1 LRIFS
6 GRKRRRWSRIVRHSS
21 TINVGLVPRWGN
33 VLTEM
38 FLALTRGHWPSVIGA
53 WLHLTIS
60 FMVWLLMGALSLVLA
75 EDFHLS
81 QTDTA
86 LVVSLPLL
94 SGAILRV
101 VAGWSSDWY
110 GAKPTGIA
118 ILVGES
124 AVVLW
129 GWLGVH
135 SYAELLLV
143 AALLGIGGA
152 SFAVTLPLAGRTYPA
167 AHQGWVLG
175 IVASGNVGTVLILFC
190 APRLAATGGWHNV
203 FGWMV
208 LPLVLALAVFV
219 LVVRDDRR
227 SRLAERERHW
237 WHNVAVMIRHPKAYW
252 LCGLYAVT
260 FGGFVGFCS
269 ILPLF
274 FHEQYHV
281 DGIAAGSIA
290 ALCGL
295 MGSLIR
301 PLGGYA
307 ADRIGGLRTLMLSLP
322 LIAGIVAVLGEFT
335 HVSVAV
341 VLTMAAV
348 GAMGVG
354 NGVILQLAS
363 EWFPKQIGLASGV
376 VGAAGG
382 VGGFL
387 LPLWLGTL
395 KEVTGSYRAGLWVFA
410 LAACCAWCT
419 VLLAERRARRLMN
432 PMEAPGR
439 ASR

>member
-1 LRIFS
+1 M
-6 GRKRRRWSRIVRHSS
+6 
-21 TINVGLVPRWGN
+21 TD
-33 VLTEM
+33 M
-38 FLALTRGHWPSVIGA
+38 FPALTRGHWPSVIGA
-53 WLHLTIS
+53 WFHLTVS
-60 FMVWLLMGALSLVLA
+60 FMVWLLMGALSLTLA
-75 EDFHLS
+75 QDLHLS
-81 QTDTA
+81 QADTA

-94 SGAILRV
+94 SGALLRV

-110 GAKPTGIA
+110 GAKPTGTV
-118 ILVGES
+118 ILVVEL

-129 GWLGVH
+129 GWLGIH

-143 AALLGIGGA
+143 ALLLGIGGA

-167 AHQGWVLG
+167 AHQGLVLG
-175 IVASGNVGTVLILFC
+175 IVASGNVGTVLILFL
-190 APRLAATGGWHNV
+190 APRIAATGGWHDV
-203 FGWMV
+203 FGWMT
-208 LPLVLALAVFV
+208 LPIVASMTVFV
-219 LVVRDDRR
+219 LLVRDDRQ
-227 SRLAERERHW
+227 SRRAERDTHW
-237 WHNVAVMIRHPKAYW
+237 WHNVVVMIRQPKAYW

-274 FHEQYHV
+274 IHEQYHV

-295 MGSLIR
+295 VGSLIR
-301 PLGGYA
+301 PFGGYA
-307 ADRIGGLRTLMLSLP
+307 ADRIGGLRSLMLALP

-335 HVSVAV
+335 DVSVAA
-341 VLTMAAV
+341 VLSVAAV

-363 EWFPKQIGLASGV
+363 EWFSKQIGLASGV

-382 VGGFL
+382 FGGFL

-395 KEVTGSYRAGLWVFA
+395 KEVTGSYRTGLWAFA
-410 LAACCAWCT
+410 LATGIAWGT
-419 VLLAERRARRLMN
+419 VLLAERRGRRTIN
-432 PMEAPGR
+432 PIDAPNR
-439 ASR
+439 FSR

>member
-1 LRIFS
+1 MLF
-6 GRKRRRWSRIVRHSS
+6 G
-21 TINVGLVPRWGN
+21 
-33 VLTEM
+33 
-38 FLALTRGHWPSVIGA
+38 LTRGHWPSVVGA
-53 WLHLTIS
+53 WLHLTVS
-60 FMVWLLMGALSLVLA
+60 FMVWLLMGALSLILA
-75 EDFHLS
+75 EDLHLS

-94 SGAILRV
+94 SGAVLRI

-110 GAKPTGIA
+110 GAKPTGVL
-118 ILVGES
+118 ILVGEL
-124 AVVLW
+124 AVAVW

-135 SYAELLLV
+135 SYAELLIV
-143 AALLGIGGA
+143 AVLLGIGGA

-167 AHQGWVLG
+167 AHQGLVLG
-175 IVASGNVGTVLILFC
+175 IVASGNIGTVLVLFC
-190 APRLAATGGWHNV
+190 APRIAAMGGWHDV
-203 FGWMV
+203 FGWMIF
-208 LPLVLALAVFV
+208 PIVLAFVVFV
-219 LVVRDDRR
+219 LLVRDDRQ
-227 SRLAERERHW
+227 SRRDERDAQW

-281 DGIAAGSIA
+281 NGIVAGSIV

-295 MGSLIR
+295 VGSLIR
-301 PLGGYA
+301 PFGGYA
-307 ADRIGGLRTLMLSLP
+307 ADRIGGLRTLVLSLP
-322 LIAGIVAVLGEFT
+322 LVMGIVVVLGEIT
-335 HVSVAV
+335 GVTVAV
-341 VLTMAAV
+341 VLMVVAV

-363 EWFPKQIGLASGV
+363 EWFPKQIGLASGI

-382 VGGFL
+382 IGGFL

-395 KEVTGSYRAGLWVFA
+395 KEVTGSYRTGLWMFA
-410 LAACCAWCT
+410 VAAGIAWGT
-419 VLLAERRARRLMN
+419 VLVAQRRARRMIN
-432 PMEAPGR
+432 PMEA
-439 ASR
+439 ASRLSR

>member
-1 LRIFS
+1 M
-6 GRKRRRWSRIVRHSS
+6 
-21 TINVGLVPRWGN
+21 TD
-33 VLTEM
+33 M

-53 WLHLTIS
+53 WLHLTVS
-60 FMVWLLMGALSLVLA
+60 FMVWLLIGALSLTLA
-75 EDFHLS
+75 QDLHLS

-86 LVVSLPLL
+86 FLVSLPLL
-94 SGAILRV
+94 SGAFLRV

-110 GAKPTGIA
+110 GAKPTGVL
-118 ILVGES
+118 ILVGEL

-135 SYAELLLV
+135 SYVELLLV
-143 AALLGIGGA
+143 AALLGLGGA
-152 SFAVTLPLAGRTYPA
+152 SFAVTLAVAGRTYPA

-175 IVASGNVGTVLILFC
+175 IVASVNVGTVLILFF
-190 APRLAATGGWHNV
+190 APRIAATGGWHDV

-208 LPLVLALAVFV
+208 LPIMLALAVFV
-219 LVVRDDRR
+219 LVVLDDRQ
-227 SRLAERERHW
+227 SRRAERDTHW
-237 WHNVAVMIRHPKAYW
+237 WHNVAVMIRQPKAYW
-252 LCGLYAVT
+252 LCWLYAVT

-281 DGIAAGSIA
+281 GGIAAGSIA

-295 MGSLIR
+295 VGSLIR

-307 ADRIGGLRTLMLSLP
+307 ADRVGGLRTLMLSLP
-322 LIAGIVAVLGEFT
+322 IIVGIVAVLGEFT
-335 HVSVAV
+335 DVSVAV
-341 VLTMAAV
+341 VLTVAAV

-363 EWFPKQIGLASGV
+363 EWFPKQIGFASGI

-382 VGGFL
+382 IGGFL
-387 LPLWLGTL
+387 LPLWLWTL
-395 KEVTGSYRAGLWVFA
+395 KEVTGSYRTGLWVFA
-410 LAACCAWCT
+410 VVTGIAWGA
-419 VLLAERRARRLMN
+419 VLLAERRAHRIIN
-432 PMEAPGR
+432 PMEAP
-439 ASR
+439 SRFSR

>member
-1 LRIFS
+1 MI
-6 GRKRRRWSRIVRHSS
+6 G
-21 TINVGLVPRWGN
+21 
-33 VLTEM
+33 M
-38 FLALTRGHWPSVIGA
+38 FLVLTRGHWPSVIGA
-53 WLHLTIS
+53 WLHLTVS
-60 FMVWLLMGALSLVLA
+60 FMVWLLMGALSLALA
-75 EDFHLS
+75 QDLHLS
-81 QTDTA
+81 QTDMA
-86 LVVSLPLL
+86 LMVSLPLL
-94 SGAILRV
+94 SGALLRV

-110 GAKPTGIA
+110 GAKPTGIL
-118 ILVGES
+118 ILVGEL

-143 AALLGIGGA
+143 AVLLGIAGA

-167 AHQGWVLG
+167 AHQGLVLG

-190 APRLAATGGWHNV
+190 APRIAASGGWHAV
-203 FGWMV
+203 FGWMI
-208 LPLVLALAVFV
+208 LPIAASLAAFV
-219 LVVRDDRR
+219 LFVRDDRQ
-227 SRLAERERHW
+227 SRRAERDTHW

-260 FGGFVGFCS
+260 FGGFVGLCS
-269 ILPLF
+269 MLPLF

-295 MGSLIR
+295 VGSLVR
-301 PLGGYA
+301 PFGGHA
-307 ADRIGGLRTLMLSLP
+307 ADRIGGLRTLILALP
-322 LIAGIVAVLGEFT
+322 LVVGGIAVLGEVT
-335 HVSVAV
+335 DVSVAV
-341 VLTMAAV
+341 VLIVVAV
-348 GAMGVG
+348 GVMGVG

-382 VGGFL
+382 IGGFL

-395 KEVTGSYRAGLWVFA
+395 KEMTGSYRTGLWVFA
-410 LAACCAWCT
+410 LATGIAWGT
-419 VLLAERRARRLMN
+419 VVLAERRARRVVN
-432 PMEAPGR
+432 PMDAPGR
-439 ASR
+439 FSH

>member
-1 LRIFS
+1 M
-6 GRKRRRWSRIVRHSS
+6 K
-21 TINVGLVPRWGN
+21 
-33 VLTEM
+33 EM
-38 FLALTRGHWPSVIGA
+38 FLSLTLGHWPSVIGA
-53 WLHLTIS
+53 WLHLTVS
-60 FMVWLLMGALSLVLA
+60 FMVWLLMGALSLTLA
-75 EDFHLS
+75 EDLHLS

-94 SGAILRV
+94 SGAVLRI

-110 GAKPTGIA
+110 GAKPTGVL
-118 ILVGES
+118 ILVGEL
-124 AVVLW
+124 AVAVW

-135 SYAELLLV
+135 SYAELLIV
-143 AALLGIGGA
+143 AVLLGIGGA

-167 AHQGWVLG
+167 AHQGLVLG
-175 IVASGNVGTVLILFC
+175 IVASGNIGTVLVLFC
-190 APRLAATGGWHNV
+190 APRIAAMGGWHDV
-203 FGWMV
+203 FGWMI
-208 LPLVLALAVFV
+208 LPILLAFVVFV
-219 LVVRDDRR
+219 FVMRDDRQ
-227 SRLAERERHW
+227 SRRAERDTHW

-281 DGIAAGSIA
+281 NGIVAGSIV

-295 MGSLIR
+295 VGSLIR
-301 PLGGYA
+301 PFGGYA
-307 ADRIGGLRTLMLSLP
+307 ADRIGGLRTLVLSLP
-322 LIAGIVAVLGEFT
+322 LVMGIVVVLGEIT
-335 HVSVAV
+335 GVTVAV
-341 VLTMAAV
+341 VMMVVAV

-363 EWFPKQIGLASGV
+363 EWFPKQIGLASGI

-382 VGGFL
+382 IGGFL

-395 KEVTGSYRAGLWVFA
+395 KEVTGSYRTGLWMFA
-410 LAACCAWCT
+410 VAAGIAWGT
-419 VLLAERRARRLMN
+419 VLVAHRRARRMIN
-432 PMEAPGR
+432 PMEA
-439 ASR
+439 ASRLSR

>member
-1 LRIFS
+1 MTGI
-6 GRKRRRWSRIVRHSS
+6 
-21 TINVGLVPRWGN
+21 
-33 VLTEM
+33 

-53 WLHLTIS
+53 WLHLTVS
-60 FMVWLLMGALSLVLA
+60 FMVWLLVGALSLTLA
-75 EDFHLS
+75 QDLHLS

-86 LVVSLPLL
+86 LVLSLPLL
-94 SGAILRV
+94 SGALLRV

-110 GAKPTGIA
+110 GAKPTGIV
-118 ILVGES
+118 ILVGEL

-129 GWLGVH
+129 GWLGIH
-135 SYAELLLV
+135 SYAELLLI
-143 AALLGIGGA
+143 AFLLGIGGA

-167 AHQGWVLG
+167 AHQGLVLG
-175 IVASGNVGTVLILFC
+175 IVASGNVGTVLILFL
-190 APRLAATGGWHNV
+190 APRIAATGGWHAV
-203 FGWMV
+203 FGWMA
-208 LPLVLALAVFV
+208 LPIVAGLAVFV
-219 LVVRDDRR
+219 LLVRDDRQ
-227 SRLAERERHW
+227 SRRAERDTHW
-237 WHNVAVMIRHPKAYW
+237 WHNVAVMIRQPKAYW

-295 MGSLIR
+295 VGSLVR
-301 PLGGYA
+301 PFGGYA

-322 LIAGIVAVLGEFT
+322 LIAGTVAVLVEFT
-335 HVSVAV
+335 DVSVAV
-341 VLTMAAV
+341 VLAVAAV
-348 GAMGVG
+348 GSMGIG

-363 EWFPKQIGLASGV
+363 KWFPKQIGLASGV

-382 VGGFL
+382 IGGFL

-395 KEVTGSYRAGLWVFA
+395 KEVTGSYRSGLWGFA
-410 LAACCAWCT
+410 VATGFAWGT
-419 VLLAERRARRLMN
+419 VLLAERRARLTD
-432 PMEAPGR
+432 PTEA
-439 ASR
+439 ASRFSR

>member
-1 LRIFS
+1 MRGMLFC
-6 GRKRRRWSRIVRHSS
+6 
-21 TINVGLVPRWGN
+21 
-33 VLTEM
+33 
-38 FLALTRGHWPSVIGA
+38 LTRGHWPSVVGA
-53 WLHLTIS
+53 WLHLTVS
-60 FMVWLLMGALSLVLA
+60 FMVWLLMGALSLTLA
-75 EDFHLS
+75 EDLHLS

-94 SGAILRV
+94 SGAVLRI

-110 GAKPTGIA
+110 GAKPTGVL
-118 ILVGES
+118 ILVGEL
-124 AVVLW
+124 AVAVW

-135 SYAELLLV
+135 SYAELLIV
-143 AALLGIGGA
+143 AVLLGIGGA

-167 AHQGWVLG
+167 AHQGLVLG
-175 IVASGNVGTVLILFC
+175 IVASGNIGTVLVLFC
-190 APRLAATGGWHNV
+190 APRIAAMGGWHDV
-203 FGWMV
+203 FGWMI
-208 LPLVLALAVFV
+208 LPIVLAFVVFV
-219 LVVRDDRR
+219 FVMRDDRQ
-227 SRLAERERHW
+227 SRRAERDTHW

-281 DGIAAGSIA
+281 NGIVAGSIV

-295 MGSLIR
+295 VGSLIR
-301 PLGGYA
+301 PFGGYA
-307 ADRIGGLRTLMLSLP
+307 ADRIGGLRTLVLSLP
-322 LIAGIVAVLGEFT
+322 LVMGIVVVLGEIT
-335 HVSVAV
+335 GVTVAV
-341 VLTMAAV
+341 VMMVVAV

-363 EWFPKQIGLASGV
+363 EWFPKQIGLASGI

-382 VGGFL
+382 IGGFL

-395 KEVTGSYRAGLWVFA
+395 KEVTGSYRTGLWMFA
-410 LAACCAWCT
+410 VAAGIAWGT
-419 VLLAERRARRLMN
+419 VLVAHRRARRMIN
-432 PMEAPGR
+432 PMEA
-439 ASR
+439 ASRLSR

>member
-1 LRIFS
+1 MRGMLF
-6 GRKRRRWSRIVRHSS
+6 G
-21 TINVGLVPRWGN
+21 
-33 VLTEM
+33 
-38 FLALTRGHWPSVIGA
+38 LTRGHWPSVVGA
-53 WLHLTIS
+53 WLHLTVS
-60 FMVWLLMGALSLVLA
+60 FMVWLLMGALSLTLA
-75 EDFHLS
+75 EDLHLS

-94 SGAILRV
+94 SGAVLRI

-110 GAKPTGIA
+110 GAKPTGVL
-118 ILVGES
+118 ILVGEL
-124 AVVLW
+124 AVAVW

-135 SYAELLLV
+135 SYAELLIV
-143 AALLGIGGA
+143 AVLLGIGGA

-167 AHQGWVLG
+167 AHQGLVLG
-175 IVASGNVGTVLILFC
+175 IVASGNIGTVLVLFC
-190 APRLAATGGWHNV
+190 APRIAAMGGWHDV
-203 FGWMV
+203 FGWMIF
-208 LPLVLALAVFV
+208 PIVLAFVVFI
-219 LVVRDDRR
+219 LLVRDDRQ
-227 SRLAERERHW
+227 SRRDERDAQW

-281 DGIAAGSIA
+281 NGIVAGSMV

-295 MGSLIR
+295 VGSLIR
-301 PLGGYA
+301 PFGGYA
-307 ADRIGGLRTLMLSLP
+307 ADRIGGLRTLVLSLP
-322 LIAGIVAVLGEFT
+322 LVMGIVVVLGEIT
-335 HVSVAV
+335 GVTVAV
-341 VLTMAAV
+341 VMMVVAV

-363 EWFPKQIGLASGV
+363 EWFPKQIGLASGI

-382 VGGFL
+382 IGGFL

-395 KEVTGSYRAGLWVFA
+395 KEVTGSYRTGLWMFA
-410 LAACCAWCT
+410 VAAGIAWGT
-419 VLLAERRARRLMN
+419 VLVAQRRARRMIN
-432 PMEAPGR
+432 PMEA
-439 ASR
+439 ASRLSR

>member
-1 LRIFS
+1 MT
-6 GRKRRRWSRIVRHSS
+6 G
-21 TINVGLVPRWGN
+21 
-33 VLTEM
+33 M

-53 WLHLTIS
+53 WLHLAVS
-60 FMVWLLMGALSLVLA
+60 FMVWLLMGALSLTLA
-75 EDFHLS
+75 QDLHLS

-86 LVVSLPLL
+86 LMVSLPLL
-94 SGAILRV
+94 SGALLRV

-110 GAKPTGIA
+110 GAKPTGTL
-118 ILVGES
+118 ILVGEL
-124 AVVLW
+124 AVVVW

-143 AALLGIGGA
+143 AFLLGIGGA

-167 AHQGWVLG
+167 AHQGLVLG
-175 IVASGNVGTVLILFC
+175 IVASGNVGTVLILFF
-190 APRLAATGGWHNV
+190 APRIAAMGGWHDV
-203 FGWMV
+203 FGWMI
-208 LPLVLALAVFV
+208 LPIVASLAVFV
-219 LVVRDDRR
+219 LLVRDDRQ
-227 SRLAERERHW
+227 SRRAERDAHW

-281 DGIAAGSIA
+281 DGVTAGSIA

-295 MGSLIR
+295 VGSLIR
-301 PLGGYA
+301 PFGGHA
-307 ADRIGGLRTLMLSLP
+307 ADRIGGFRTLILALP
-322 LIAGIVAVLGEFT
+322 LVVGVVAVLGEVT
-335 HVSVAV
+335 NINVAAVLMV
-341 VLTMAAV
+341 VAV

-363 EWFPKQIGLASGV
+363 EWFSKQIGLASGV

-382 VGGFL
+382 IGGFL
-387 LPLWLGTL
+387 LPLWLETL
-395 KEVTGSYRAGLWVFA
+395 KEVTGSYRTGLWVFA
-410 LAACCAWCT
+410 LATCIAWGT
-419 VLLAERRARRLMN
+419 VVLAERRARRVVN
-432 PMEAPGR
+432 PMDAPGR
-439 ASR
+439 FPR

>member
-1 LRIFS
+1 M
-6 GRKRRRWSRIVRHSS
+6 
-21 TINVGLVPRWGN
+21 TD
-33 VLTEM
+33 M

-60 FMVWLLMGALSLVLA
+60 FMVWMLMGALSLTLA
-75 EDFHLS
+75 QDLHLS

-94 SGAILRV
+94 SGALFRI

-110 GAKPTGIA
+110 GAKPTGTV
-118 ILVGES
+118 ILVGEL
-124 AVVLW
+124 VVTLW

-135 SYAELLLV
+135 SYVELLLV

-167 AHQGWVLG
+167 THQGFVLG
-175 IVASGNVGTVLILFC
+175 IVASGNVGTVLALFF
-190 APRLAATGGWHNV
+190 APRIAATGGWHDV
-203 FGWMV
+203 FGWMT
-208 LPLVLALAVFV
+208 LPIVAGLAVFV
-219 LVVRDDRR
+219 LLVRDDRQ
-227 SRLAERERHW
+227 SRRAERDTHW
-237 WHNVAVMIRHPKAYW
+237 WHNVAVMIRQPKAYW

-269 ILPLF
+269 VLPLF

-295 MGSLIR
+295 VGSLIR
-301 PLGGYA
+301 PFGGYA
-307 ADRIGGLRTLMLSLP
+307 ADRIGGLRTLMLALP
-322 LIAGIVAVLGEFT
+322 LIAGTIAALGEFT
-335 HVSVAV
+335 DVSVAV
-341 VLTMAAV
+341 VLTVAAV

-354 NGVILQLAS
+354 NGVILQLVS
-363 EWFPKQIGLASGV
+363 EWFNKQIGLASGI

-382 VGGFL
+382 IGGFL

-395 KEVTGSYRAGLWVFA
+395 KEVTGSYRTGLWMFA
-410 LAACCAWCT
+410 VVTGIACGS
-419 VLLAERRARRLMN
+419 VLLAKRRARRIIN
-432 PMEAPGR
+432 PIDESNQFFADSKGPKKQC
-439 ASR
+439 